1 MRNRLVING
10 GSRAVP
16 EGLEIPRWPVVT
28 KKDIFAIMRMV
39 EREEFWGF
47 SAKEVMTL
55 EKEYSEYV
63 GVDYCLALDSG
74 TAALHA
80 AVAAVG
86 VGPGD
91 EVLVPALTFVSSA
104 TSVLHNQGI
113 PVFVDV
119 DPDTFNMDP
128 TKIEEKISKKTKVIM
143 PVHFQGL
150 PADMDKIN
158 TVAKKYNLVVIEDG
172 SQAHGAL
179 YKGKKT
185 GSLGGLCGASIMP
198 GKNLPGGGEGGLL
211 TTNNSDYCERA
222 RMIRVFGEIT
232 GEDVRSYNARNLGW
246 NYRMSSLCAAMARSQ
261 LTRLDEYT
269 KLRQS
274 AAEYFSGGLREIP
287 GFEPPY
293 VPSDRTHVYHI
304 YRFKVNAEKAGIN
317 VDNGRFR
324 KALQDILS
332 KEGVPVAYYQTNP
345 IPGQTLFQ
353 EKIGY
358 GKGCPWTCPHAR
370 QVKYDIYGYPQTLK
384 VIEETLTF
392 GGLHPLVSRKALDSY
407 LCAFRK
413 VFDNLSSVG
422 NHAKKLD
429 YQTPWEEAKGSIW

>member
-1 MRNRLVING
+1 MKDRLVING

-16 EGLEIPRWPVVT
+16 EGLEIPKWPVVT
-28 KKDIFAIMRMV
+28 KEDIWAIMKV
-39 EREEFWGF
+39 IEREEFWGF
-47 SAKEVMTL
+47 DAKEVMAL

-86 VGPGD
+86 IGPGD

-128 TKIEEKISKKTKVIM
+128 TKIEERISEKTKVIM

-150 PADMDKIN
+150 PADMDEIN
-158 TVAKKYNLVVIEDG
+158 AIAKKYNFAVIEDG

-179 YKGKKT
+179 YRGKKT

-198 GKNLPGGGEGGLL
+198 GKNLPAGGEGGLL
-211 TTNNSDYCERA
+211 TTNGSDYYEKA
-222 RMIRVFGEIT
+222 KMIRVFGEIAS
-232 GEDVRSYNARNLGW
+232 GGVRPYNATTLGW
-246 NYRMSSLCAAMARSQ
+246 NYRISPLCAAMARSQ
-261 LTRLDEYT
+261 LTRIDEYT
-269 KLRQS
+269 KSRQS
-274 AAEYFSGGLREIP
+274 AAEYFSSGLREIP

-293 VPSDRTHVYHI
+293 VPPDRTHVYHI
-304 YRFKVNAEKAGIN
+304 YRFKVNAEKAGID

-324 KALQDILS
+324 KALQDILF
-332 KEGVPVAYYQTNP
+332 KEGVPVGYYQTNP
-345 IPGQTLFQ
+345 ILGQTLFQ

-370 QVKYDIYGYPQTLK
+370 EVKYDICEYPQTLR

-392 GGLHPLVSRKALDSY
+392 AGLHPLVSKKALDSY

-413 VFDNLSSVG
+413 VFDNLSCVE
-422 NHAKKLD
+422 NYAKKLD
-429 YQTPWEEAKGSIW
+429 YKAPWQEAKGSIW